1 MIWVIVI
8 AIAAAAGWLLGLAQ
22 GGNRA
27 VDADGI
33 AELWSRAKTKTNR
46 ELEATIRALEN
57 QLSMLA
63 NHAAQLEGFKPL
75 KFPNLPE
82 RVESKPLSG
91 SAPVDGPGPPTPKG
105 IEQMRESDPLKHML

>member
-22 GGNRA
+22 GGNR
-27 VDADGI
+27 
-33 AELWSRAKTKTNR
+33 KTKTNR

-105 IEQMRESDPLKHML
+105 IEQMRESDPLKDML